1 MLPEILV
8 RSHGNTEMKGS
19 LASLV
24 LPLSHSVSLSVLGLT
39 GLLEIASV
47 CLGCL
52 SVAPICSDYVHTEW
66 TWCCTGWLSFTNV
79 LWHAPPPSSHFVF
92 RAFSLFLLLEPTESV
107 YHLIS
112 WTNVQ
117 LAIYLWS
124 LRGLLDRWVN
134 YHMCGWWIQT
144 P

>member
-19 LASLV
+19 LASLCP
-24 LPLSHSVSLSVLGLT
+24 PLSHSVSLSVLGLT

-66 TWCCTGWLSFTNV
+66 TWCCTGWLSFTNA
-79 LWHAPPPSSHFVF
+79 LWHPPPHP
-92 RAFSLFLLLEPTESV
+92 AAILFLGLSHCFYFSSPRRVCITS
-107 YHLIS
+107 
-112 WTNVQ
+112 
-117 LAIYLWS
+117 LA
-124 LRGLLDRWVN
+124 GL
-134 YHMCGWWIQT
+134 MCN
-144 P
+144 